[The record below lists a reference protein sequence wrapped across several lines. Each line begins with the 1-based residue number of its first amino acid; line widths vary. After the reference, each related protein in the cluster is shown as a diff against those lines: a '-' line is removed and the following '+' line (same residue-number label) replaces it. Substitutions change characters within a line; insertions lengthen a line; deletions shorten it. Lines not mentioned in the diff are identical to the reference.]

1 MSGEG
6 TLFPAVASAED
17 VRPAAYAYYF
27 RQWNAF
33 DMPFHRHDSTEIMY
47 LIRGSCRIEIARDG
61 GPPADMTLSHGE
73 FIVVAASVP
82 HRLIVEGS
90 CRMLN
95 VEFGFAP
102 SGAGVPSIR
111 ALAREEPALAALL
124 QAPVPYAVLRDPDE
138 VYHALKAL
146 VLELDALDAGGGGT
160 RGADGGKG
168 GGGPLVS
175 LLFAQLLIRIA
186 RLRAEA
192 ESEAAPQAE
201 LYVRKCIEFM
211 RQHYDRDIQAKD
223 VAAAVNLHPGY
234 VHRLFKSQTGRTLT
248 DYLTALRM
256 EKAKMLLLRTDIP
269 IADISDYVGVGSRQY
284 FHALFK
290 RRTGMTPVQF
300 RQTMD
305 THHWDDGE
313 RR

>member
-1 MSGEG
+1 
-6 TLFPAVASAED
+6 
-17 VRPAAYAYYF
+17 
-27 RQWNAF
+27 
-33 DMPFHRHDSTEIMY
+33 MPFHRHDSTEIMY
-47 LIRGSCRIEIARDG
+47 VIRGDCRIEISREG
-61 GPPADMTLSHGE
+61 GGADDVPLSHGE
-73 FIVVAASVP
+73 CIVVAANVP

-102 SGAGVPSIR
+102 SGAGAPSIR
-111 ALAREEPALAALL
+111 ELAKEEAPLAALL
-124 QAPVPYAVLRDPDE
+124 AAPVPYVVLRDPDE
-138 VYHALKAL
+138 LYHVLKAL
-146 VLELDALDAGGGGT
+146 VLELDALDA
-160 RGADGGKG
+160 RGARASSGAGD
-168 GGGPLVS
+168 GPLVR

-192 ESEAAPQAE
+192 ESDAAPQAE
-201 LYVRKCIEFM
+201 VYVRRCIEFM

-223 VAAAVNLHPGY
+223 VAASVNLHPGY

-256 EKAKMLLLRTDIP
+256 EKAKMLLHRTDIP

-290 RRTGMTPVQF
+290 RHTGVTPVQF

-305 THHWDDGE
+305 AHRWDE
-313 RR
+313 RETK

>member
-1 MSGEG
+1 MTAEG
-6 TLFPAVASAED
+6 TLFPSIASRED
-17 VRPAAYAYYF
+17 VHPEAYAYYF
-27 RQWNAF
+27 RRWTAF

-47 LIRGSCRIEIARDG
+47 MIRGGCRIEIVRGEDA
-61 GPPADMTLSHGE
+61 PPDEVILSHGE
-73 FIVVAASVP
+73 FVVVAANVP

-102 SGAGVPSIR
+102 SGEGAPSIR
-111 ALAREEPALAALL
+111 ALAREETPLAALL
-124 QAPVPYAVLRDPDE
+124 AAQVPYAVLRDPDE

-146 VLELDALDAGGGGT
+146 VLELDALDAH
-160 RGADGGKG
+160 GAGED
-168 GGGPLVS
+168 GGPLVR

-201 LYVRKCIEFM
+201 LYVRRCIEFM

-223 VAAAVNLHPGY
+223 VAASVNLHPGY

-269 IADISDYVGVGSRQY
+269 IADISEYVGVGSRQY

-290 RRTGMTPVQF
+290 RRTGFTPVQF

-305 THHWDDGE
+305 AHRWDERE

>member
-1 MSGEG
+1 M
-6 TLFPAVASAED
+6 LFPAVAWAED

-47 LIRGSCRIEIARDG
+47 LIRGSCRIEVARDG
-61 GPPADMTLSHGE
+61 GPPEDVTLSHGE
-73 FIVVAASVP
+73 FIVVAAGVP

-95 VEFGFAP
+95 VEFGFAT

-111 ALAREEPALAALL
+111 ALAREEKALAALL
-124 QAPVPYAVLRDPDE
+124 QAPVTYAVLRDPDE
-138 VYHALKAL
+138 VYHALRGL
-146 VLELDALDAGGGGT
+146 VLELDALDAGGG
-160 RGADGGKG
+160 RGAD

-186 RLRAEA
+186 RLRDEA

-234 VHRLFKSQTGRTLT
+234 VHRLFKSQSGRTIT
-248 DYLTALRM
+248 EYLTGLRM

-290 RRTGMTPVQF
+290 RHTGMTPVQF

-305 THHWDDGE
+305 AHRWDDGE

>member
-1 MSGEG
+1 MNAEG
-6 TLFPAVASAED
+6 TLFPARAWTED
-17 VRPAAYAYYF
+17 VHPRAYAYYF
-27 RQWNAF
+27 RQWKAF

-47 LIRGSCRIEIARDG
+47 LIRGSCRIEVARGDG
-61 GPPADMTLSHGE
+61 TADDVTLSHGE
-73 FIVVAASVP
+73 FIVVGANVP
-82 HRLIVEGS
+82 HRLVVEGS

-95 VEFGFAP
+95 VEFGFGP
-102 SGAGVPSIR
+102 SGSGVPSIR
-111 ALAREEPALAALL
+111 GLAAEEAPLAALL
-124 QAPVPYAVLRDPDE
+124 QAPVSYAVLRDPDE

-146 VLELDALDAGGGGT
+146 VLELDARGAAEAGGT
-160 RGADGGKG
+160 DAADD
-168 GGGPLVS
+168 GGPLVR

-192 ESEAAPQAE
+192 ESDAAPQAE
-201 LYVRKCIEFM
+201 RYVRKCIEFM

-234 VHRLFKSQTGRTLT
+234 VHRLFKAQTGRTLT

-290 RRTGMTPVQF
+290 RYTNRTPVQF

-305 THHWDDGE
+305 AHKWDDRE
-313 RR
+313 QK